1 MKCEWT
7 LLLYSYNFRVQIQYQ
22 HIKGFWINVFYTML
36 WVWLCKGFYLSKT
49 FNQNKHRYNIHT
61 LISSSKLPLK
71 PHLACCPSL
80 GAAPATRGQLR
91 LGGISAELPKRNHWM
106 LMCLSGSPSQDCC
119 SGKQTKQN
127 GVQKGY
133 NHLHTHSLT
142 HTTTCTRALTSHLK
156 VDLS

>member
-80 GAAPATRGQLR
+80 GAARPRAASSASEGSRQSSRNETTGCLCVCRDPLPKTVAQGNKLNKMASKKGIITCTHTLSRTQLR
-91 LGGISAELPKRNHWM
+91 AHA
-106 LMCLSGSPSQDCC
+106 
-119 SGKQTKQN
+119 
-127 GVQKGY
+127 
-133 NHLHTHSLT
+133 H
-142 HTTTCTRALTSHLK
+142 SHLTWK
-156 VDLS
+156 